1 MESEASKALVRR
13 YLELWGTS
21 NPVLAKE
28 ILAVDFVDHTH
39 PDQEPGPEAVTREA
53 TSFRE
58 AFPDVR
64 IILEQMLAERDLV
77 AFHFTV
83 RGTHLGTFAGCPPT
97 GKEAVLTGA
106 DFIRIADGK
115 IAELWSYQDTL
126 SWVLQLGMKIQ
137 RPASGTEEAKKD
149 G

>member
-1 MESEASKALVRR
+1 MDIEANKALVSR

-21 NPVLAKE
+21 NPLLAKE
-28 ILAVDFVDHTH
+28 ILAADFVDHTH
-39 PDQEPGPEAVTREA
+39 PQQEPGLEAVTQEA

-64 IILEQMLAERDLV
+64 ITTEHMLAEKDLV

-83 RGTHLGTFAGCPPT
+83 QGTHLGTFAGCPPT
-97 GKEAVLTGA
+97 GKKVILTGA

-126 SWVLQLGMKIQ
+126 SWVLQLGMHLQ
-137 RPASGTEEAKKD
+137 RPASDTN
-149 G
+149 